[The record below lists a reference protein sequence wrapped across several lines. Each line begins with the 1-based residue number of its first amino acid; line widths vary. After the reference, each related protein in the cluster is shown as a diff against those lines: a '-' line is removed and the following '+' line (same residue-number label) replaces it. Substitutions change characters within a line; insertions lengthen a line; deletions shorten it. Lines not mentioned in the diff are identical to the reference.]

1 MTGFDPG
8 TFSNNLQILIDYAG
22 ERREITAEDV
32 EAALTRTKKDPFYE
46 FTNALTDRNWDQSLF
61 FLDSLLGGEIHALQ
75 VLAAIANQVRKLLL
89 AKDFAESTFGAAWH
103 PAGSYPQFQKSGMPA
118 VVQFDRERLARIEG
132 WEGILAETPP
142 EGQKRKKAKVSTDL
156 QLARNPGNPF
166 PVYQVLKKS
175 ERFSREDL
183 LRALEALSEADIR
196 LKSSTLHP
204 RLILERVVWQMC
216 SPAS

>member
-8 TFSNNLQILIDYAG
+8 TFSNNLQILIDYG
-22 ERREITAEDV
+22 ENAARSRPRTWRRPSRAQKGP
-32 EAALTRTKKDPFYE
+32 LYE
-46 FTNALTDRNWDQSLF
+46 LTNALTDRNWDQSLF

-103 PAGSYPQFQKSGMPA
+103 PAGTYPQFQKSGMPA
-118 VVQFDRERLARIEG
+118 VVQFDASGSPGSKAGKAFWRRPCRKARKGKRPKCPPICSS
-132 WEGILAETPP
+132 LET
-142 EGQKRKKAKVSTDL
+142 RA
-156 QLARNPGNPF
+156 NPF

-196 LKSSTLHP
+196 LKSSTLI
-204 RLILERVVWQMC
+204 RG
-216 SPAS
+216 

>member
-1 MTGFDPG
+1 
-8 TFSNNLQILIDYAG
+8 
-22 ERREITAEDV
+22 V
-32 EAALTRTKKDPFYE
+32 EAALTRTKKDPLYE

-89 AKDFAESTFGAAWH
+89 AKDFAESTFGAAWY
-103 PAGSYPQFQKSGMPA
+103 PAGTYPQFQKSGMPA

-132 WEGILAETPP
+132 WEGILAETLP
-142 EGQKRKKAKVSTDL
+142 EGQKRKKAKVTTDL